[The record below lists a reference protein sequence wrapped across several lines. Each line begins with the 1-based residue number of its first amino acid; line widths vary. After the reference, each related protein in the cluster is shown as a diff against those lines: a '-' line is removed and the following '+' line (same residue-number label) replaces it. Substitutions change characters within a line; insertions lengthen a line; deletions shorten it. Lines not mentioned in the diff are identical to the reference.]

1 MSLTKSRYRDLG
13 VPARP
18 SQERKLTRPGTHLE
32 DVGGPW
38 LHHELAQA
46 LAVAARDTTRVGGLT
61 HNHYKYPA
69 RFSPTFVRRVI
80 ETFTNPGDLVLDPFV
95 GGGTTAVEAL
105 ALGRDFVG
113 TDISSL
119 ATFVTEAKTA
129 LVSDQEAQDFRQWAL
144 LAPAYVNMAGNTVD
158 FATGV
163 HEGYYRNIENKRF
176 WRIRKAVEQA
186 LATTIPLS
194 GNVEMLARCA
204 VLRTAQ
210 WALDGRAKL
219 PSVEEFRRFLAQ
231 TARTIVEG
239 SEALRL
245 AVKNTGLSPR
255 LEVLQQPASGL
266 QELTTFKNGRAP
278 KLILTS
284 PPYPG
289 VHVLYHRW
297 QVDGR
302 KETPA
307 PFLIAGRLDGSGE
320 SYYTL
325 GHRRNPGLRTYWENL
340 ENAMRSAA
348 AVCNNDTVIVQVVAF
363 AEPEWQLPRYLEV
376 CRESGLDELH
386 SQSAEEDEGRLWRQ
400 VPGRRWYAD
409 LKGTTPGSREVVL
422 FHRLR

>member
-1 MSLTKSRYRDLG
+1 MG
-13 VPARP
+13 VCPQLCIEP
-18 SQERKLTRPGTHLE
+18 KLSHLE
-32 DVGGPW
+32 PHAESGDGPALW
-38 LHHELAQA
+38 LGSGPAQA
-46 LAVAARDTTRVGGLT
+46 LALAARDAARVGGLT

-69 RFSPTFVRRVI
+69 RFSPTLVRRVI
-80 ETFTNPGDLVLDPFV
+80 ETFTRPGDLVLDPFV

-129 LVSDQEAQDFRQWAL
+129 LITKAEAQSFRQWAL
-144 LAPAYVNMAGNTVD
+144 LAPAYVNMAGNTVH

-186 LATTIPLS
+186 LATTIPLT
-194 GNVEMLARCA
+194 GNVEVLARCT

-219 PSVEEFRRFLAQ
+219 PSVEEFRTFLAQ
-231 TARTIVEG
+231 TARNIIEG
-239 SEALRL
+239 SEALSA
-245 AVKNTGLSPR
+245 AVHKSGRTPHI
-255 LEVLQQPASGL
+255 EVRQLPASGL
-266 QELTTFKNGRAP
+266 QDLTALKGGRAP

-320 SYYTL
+320 SHYTL

-340 ENAMRSAA
+340 ENSMRSAA
-348 AVCNNDTVIVQVVAF
+348 AVSDPDTVVVQVVAF
-363 AEPEWQLPRYLEV
+363 SEPEWQLPRYLEV
-376 CRESGLDELH
+376 CSESGFQELH
-386 SQSAEEDEGRLWRQ
+386 SQPPTEDEGRLWRQ

-409 LKGTTPGSREVVL
+409 AKGPTPGSREVVL
-422 FHRLR
+422 FHRLG